1 MQRGKT
7 RTLGDPVAEFRPI
20 TRRDDKAELDT
31 LAARYQALLTDALRL
46 AQRNAERESQLVREI
61 LATGTVEGLAKAL
74 NAKVAALSY
83 RAEKYKRTWHS
94 LIPWQYLEHTTV
106 EDQAHGILDT
116 IQTNI
121 RMTETNT
128 WPDKP
133 TRRKR
138 TKKRGKG

>member
-1 MQRGKT
+1 M
-7 RTLGDPVAEFRPI
+7 AEFRPI
-20 TRRDDKAELDT
+20 TKRDHKAELDT
-31 LAARYQALLTDALRL
+31 LAERYQALLTDALRL
-46 AQRNAERESQLVREI
+46 AQRNAEREPQLVREI

-74 NAKVAALSY
+74 NAKVAALNY

-94 LIPWQYLEHTTV
+94 LIPWKYLEHTTV
-106 EDQAHGILDT
+106 EDQARGILDT

-138 TKKRGKG
+138 TKKGGKG